1 MGFKFL
7 QFELDSKVVLTWLTN
22 NNMNYLINIMPF
34 ICDCRN
40 LIDQGWE
47 VYVQHVYREA
57 NGYADDLAKRG
68 TRQRNLVSVYSD
80 CPNFVD
86 VLYVRDLTGLRE
98 TRLCVPGASVGVVW
112 TQFYINK
119 TSRFPLKK
127 KKNPIL
133 FLSILSIFI
142 NLFLSI
148 LSQWVNSFYFIPI
161 K

>member
-7 QFELDSKVVLTWLTN
+7 QFKLDSKVVLTWLTN
-22 NNMNYLINIMPF
+22 NNMNYLTNIMPF

-68 TRQRNLVSVYSD
+68 TRQRNSVSVYSD

-127 KKNPIL
+127 KKKSN
-133 FLSILSIFI
+133 FIFI
-142 NLFLSI
+142 NFINFYQLI
-148 LSQWVNSFYFIPI
+148 LINFIPMG
-161 K
+161 

>member
-22 NNMNYLINIMPF
+22 NNMNYLTNIMPF

-68 TRQRNLVSVYSD
+68 TRQRNSVSVYSD

-127 KKNPIL
+127 KKKSN
-133 FLSILSIFI
+133 FIFI
-142 NLFLSI
+142 NFINFYQLI
-148 LSQWVNSFYFIPI
+148 LINFIPMG
-161 K
+161 

>member
-22 NNMNYLINIMPF
+22 NNMNYLTNIMPF

-127 KKNPIL
+127 KKKSN
-133 FLSILSIFI
+133 FIFI
-142 NLFLSI
+142 NFINFYQLI
-148 LSQWVNSFYFIPI
+148 LINFIPMG
-161 K
+161 

>member
-1 MGFKFL
+1 
-7 QFELDSKVVLTWLTN
+7 
-22 NNMNYLINIMPF
+22 MNYLTNIMPF

-68 TRQRNLVSVYSD
+68 NRQRNLVSVYSD

-98 TRLCVPGASVGVVW
+98 TRLCVPGESVGVV
-112 TQFYINK
+112 
-119 TSRFPLKK
+119 
-127 KKNPIL
+127 
-133 FLSILSIFI
+133 
-142 NLFLSI
+142 
-148 LSQWVNSFYFIPI
+148 
-161 K
+161 